1 MEYNK
6 RRNKRNIDSTGTESR
21 VVLGT
26 LWSVVDGCRY
36 YIMVTVELSYSYK
49 YIYYYLIIMLFSGIG
64 GIVEYLSGRGRSVVL
79 LSIFHSIT
87 NR

>member
-6 RRNKRNIDSTGTESR
+6 RRNTRNIDSTGTESR

-49 YIYYYLIIMLFSGIG
+49 YI
-64 GIVEYLSGRGRSVVL
+64 
-79 LSIFHSIT
+79 
-87 NR
+87 